1 MLQEFG
7 KGEKMIEVKISGVA
21 IDPIT
26 KGFVVILKD
35 EIKNRWL
42 PIWVGPY
49 EAKMISLALEKIEPK
64 RPLPHDLMKNMLN
77 VLNVVV
83 TKIVI
88 CNLEKDTYFSTIIL
102 KIGDK
107 VEEVDARPSDA
118 IALALRMNV
127 PIYVTEEI
135 LKKASTGKITI
146 ENENEI
152 KIEQLKE
159 KMQKAVEKENYEAA
173 AKLRDKIKDLEK
185 NN

>member
-1 MLQEFG
+1 
-7 KGEKMIEVKISGVA
+7 MIEVKISGVA

-35 EIKNRWL
+35 EKENRWL

-49 EAKMISLALEKIEPK
+49 EAKMISLALEEIEAK
-64 RPLPHDLMKNMLN
+64 RPLPHDLMKNILHE
-77 VLNVVV
+77 LDAVV

-88 CNLEKDTYFSTIIL
+88 CNLEKDTYFASIAL
-102 KIGDK
+102 RIGMK
-107 VEEVDARPSDA
+107 KKEIDARPSDA
-118 IALALRMNV
+118 IALALRVNA

-146 ENENEI
+146 ENENEV

-159 KMQKAVEKENYEAA
+159 KMQKAVEDENYEEA
-173 AKLRDKIKDLEK
+173 AKLRDQIKNLEK
-185 NN
+185 NKYQ

>member
-1 MLQEFG
+1 
-7 KGEKMIEVKISGVA
+7 MIEVKISGVA

-49 EAKMISLALEKIEPK
+49 EAKMISLVLEEIEPK
-64 RPLPHDLMKNMLN
+64 RPLPHDLMKNIIN
-77 VLNVVV
+77 VFNAEVER
-83 TKIVI
+83 III
-88 CNLEKDTYFSTIIL
+88 CNLEEDTYFANIIF
-102 KIGDK
+102 KIGNK
-107 VEEVDARPSDA
+107 VKKVDARPSDA
-118 IALALRMNV
+118 IALALRTSA
-127 PIYVTEEI
+127 PIYITEEI

-159 KMQKAVEKENYEAA
+159 KMQKAVEIENYEEA
-173 AKLRDKIKDLEK
+173 AKLRDKIRNLEK

>member
-1 MLQEFG
+1 
-7 KGEKMIEVKISGVA
+7 MIEVKISGVA
-21 IDPIT
+21 IDPVT

-35 EIKNRWL
+35 ETKNRWL

-49 EAKMISLALEKIEPK
+49 EAKMISLALEEIEPN
-64 RPLPHDLMKNMLN
+64 RPLPHDLMKNL
-77 VLNVVV
+77 LFALDAVV

-88 CNLEKDTYFSTIIL
+88 CNLKKDTYFANISL
-102 KIGDK
+102 KIGEK
-107 VEEVDARPSDA
+107 INKLDARPSDA
-118 IALALRMNV
+118 IALALRVNA

-159 KMQKAVEKENYEAA
+159 KMQKAVEDEKYEEA
-173 AKLRDKIKDLEK
+173 AKLRDQIKNLEK
-185 NN
+185 NKHQ

>member
-1 MLQEFG
+1 VK
-7 KGEKMIEVKISGVA
+7 KGEKMIEVRISGVA

-49 EAKMISLALEKIEPK
+49 EAKMISLALEEIKPK

-77 VLNVVV
+77 VLDVVV
-83 TKIVI
+83 NRIVI
-88 CNLEKDTYFSTIIL
+88 CNLEKDTYFARISLTREN
-102 KIGDK
+102 K
-107 VEEVDARPSDA
+107 VEEIDARPSDA
-118 IALALRMNV
+118 IALALRTNA

-159 KMQKAVEKENYEAA
+159 EMQKAVEKENYEEA
-173 AKLRDKIKDLEK
+173 AKIRDQIKHLKKD
-185 NN
+185 N

>member
-1 MLQEFG
+1 
-7 KGEKMIEVKISGVA
+7 
-21 IDPIT
+21 
-26 KGFVVILKD
+26 
-35 EIKNRWL
+35 
-42 PIWVGPY
+42 
-49 EAKMISLALEKIEPK
+49 
-64 RPLPHDLMKNMLN
+64 
-77 VLNVVV
+77 
-83 TKIVI
+83 
-88 CNLEKDTYFSTIIL
+88 
-102 KIGDK
+102 
-107 VEEVDARPSDA
+107 
-118 IALALRMNV
+118 MNV